1 MYRVR
6 LADGSLSDMLNLAR
20 AKDLVAAA
28 AECPKR
34 GRAA

>member
-6 LADGSLSDMLNLAR
+6 LADGSLSDIFNLAR

-28 AECPKR
+28 SEGPKR
-34 GRAA
+34 RRAA